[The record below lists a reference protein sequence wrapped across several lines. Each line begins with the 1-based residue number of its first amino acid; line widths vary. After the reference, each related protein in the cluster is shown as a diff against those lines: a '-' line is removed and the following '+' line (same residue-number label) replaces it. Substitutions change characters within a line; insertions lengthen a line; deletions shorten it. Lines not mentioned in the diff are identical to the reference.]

1 MMPLEKVIR
10 EVEEKMKKT
19 LEAAAREFLAV
30 RTGRASP
37 SLVEGLMVEY
47 YGGHT
52 PLKQLASITI
62 PDARLIVIQPWDK
75 TVLDAVEKAI
85 QKSSLGINPNND
97 GKVVRLAIPALSQER
112 RQELA
117 KVVKGMAE
125 DARVSIRTI
134 RRDAKVAIDE
144 LEKSKKISEDDKFK
158 GFEKLQKIT
167 DDYIKKVDRLL
178 EDKQK
183 ELTEF

>member
-1 MMPLEKVIR
+1 MTPLEKVIR
-10 EVEEKMKKT
+10 EVEEKMKKAV
-19 LEAAAREFLAV
+19 EATTREFSAI

-37 SLVEGLMVEY
+37 SLVEGLMIEY
-47 YGGHT
+47 YGSHT

-75 TVLDAVEKAI
+75 TVLGAVEKAI

-97 GKVVRLAIPALSQER
+97 GKVIRLAIPQLSQER
-112 RQELA
+112 RQELT
-117 KVVKGMAE
+117 KVVKGMTE
-125 DARVSIRTI
+125 DGRVSIRTI

-144 LEKSKKISEDDKFK
+144 MEKSKKISEDDKFK

-167 DDYIKKVDRLL
+167 DDYIKKIEQVL

-183 ELTEF
+183 ELTAF